1 MQKKVQIVSD
11 GSLDLPQE
19 ITDAHDIEVVPF
31 YVSFNGETY
40 QKEIEEIGIQGIL
53 SGNGRPPGCISKII
67 YAVSG

>member
-31 YVSFNGETY
+31 YVSFNGENS
-40 QKEIEEIGIQGIL
+40 GIL

>member
-40 QKEIEEIGIQGIL
+40 Q
-53 SGNGRPPGCISKII
+53 NGRPPGCISKII